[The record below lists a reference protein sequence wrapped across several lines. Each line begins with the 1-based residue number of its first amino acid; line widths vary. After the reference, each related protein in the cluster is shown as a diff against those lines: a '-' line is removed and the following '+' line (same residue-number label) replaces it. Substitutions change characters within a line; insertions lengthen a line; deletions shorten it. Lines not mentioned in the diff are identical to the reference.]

1 MNIDELRQSLSAIA
15 EEARPDATTPDERID
30 AVDQLVKDH
39 RRNSVVGAVAAAAV
53 AIAAVAIA
61 PAVLGGSDST
71 EPAHHTDNGLPAVV
85 ERGTAFY
92 TQPAGS
98 TLIGHEVAEPGARE
112 ISFTFT
118 PSTLNLSWEQE
129 CWDPQLKGLD
139 KGAWYSS
146 YVNGHPLG
154 GSTCQGPASADPLNG
169 TGSFGESPAANE
181 NGWQDMGVKVG
192 EPSTFTLRLTQHA
205 DRAVDPQLVAGV
217 WERGEQVQTDGVW
230 YDRQLVYKG
239 HSYQVVAAK
248 VAQLDG
254 TRAVTAGVD
263 LPASEHQLYVYQGAQ
278 HVTSG
283 LQLHADSSGV
293 TQLGKG
299 VTGGGS
305 GDTVPLDRRTA
316 QVRAHPVN
324 PDAAGQIF
332 VLVYERTD

>member
-15 EEARPDATTPDERID
+15 EDARPDATTTAERID
-30 AVDQLVKDH
+30 AVDQLVKDQ
-39 RRNSVVGAVAAAAV
+39 RRNTVVGAVAAAAV

-98 TLIGHEVAEPGARE
+98 TLIGHGVAEPGARE

-181 NGWQDMGVKVG
+181 NGWQDMGVQVG
-192 EPSTFTLRLTQHA
+192 EPSTFTLRLTKHA

-217 WERGEQVQTDGVW
+217 WSAGSRRRPTG
-230 YDRQLVYKG
+230 
-239 HSYQVVAAK
+239 S
-248 VAQLDG
+248 G
-254 TRAVTAGVD
+254 TTASSSTRDTAIRWSRPGWLGSTARASSR
-263 LPASEHQLYVYQGAQ
+263 PASICRRPN
-278 HVTSG
+278 TSCTSTKAPSTSR
-283 LQLHADSSGV
+283 ADCSC
-293 TQLGKG
+293 T
-299 VTGGGS
+299 
-305 GDTVPLDRRTA
+305 PTA
-316 QVRAHPVN
+316 PA
-324 PDAAGQIF
+324 
-332 VLVYERTD
+332 